1 MSESATLSR
10 TAKQVG
16 ALPWRLNCDGELE
29 VLLVTSR
36 ISRHLLIPKGW
47 PVPGKNNRQSA
58 LLEAFEEA
66 GVRGRASKKP
76 LGKFTYDKI
85 DLDGSTPCEVS
96 VFALSEVEE
105 LDDWP
110 ERDQRERRWYL
121 VDAAAAVVFVPGL
134 AAMLSL
140 LAVKDGDLVLRA
152 VSQ

>member
-1 MSESATLSR
+1 MMSESATIS
-10 TAKQVG
+10 AKQVG
-16 ALPWRLNCDGELE
+16 ALPWRLNSDGELE

-36 ISRHLLIPKGW
+36 INRRLLIPKGW

-58 LLEAFEEA
+58 LQEAFEEA

-76 LGKFTYDKI
+76 LGKFVYNKV
-85 DLDGSTPCEVS
+85 DLDGSTTACTVS
-96 VFALSEVEE
+96 VFAIAEVEE

-121 VDAAAAVVFVPGL
+121 VDAAAAVVFEPTL

-140 LAVKDGDLVLRA
+140 LAVKDGDLVLHA
-152 VSQ
+152 L